1 MKLLACVS
9 LTFLLATNCV
19 SAQPVEGTTE
29 VPKFVVG
36 ESWEY
41 QLTPR
46 RINECN
52 PSRSSKFTITVQS
65 VDDDGVT
72 LKRGKGQIKLNA
84 SLAELQEVNGT
95 RNIQETFNFPM
106 VSGKKWEQR
115 MLVKTS
121 SGGVLQTDLTC
132 EHKKL
137 EKITVPAGEFEAIP
151 IVCKGRWSNLT
162 TRSADAATY
171 SYWYSPAVKNVV
183 KREVVTWLNGSYC
196 ADMETVLMKY
206 TERQ

>member
-1 MKLLACVS
+1 MKLFACIS
-9 LTFLLATNCV
+9 LTFLLAIDFV
-19 SAQPVEGTTE
+19 SAQPTDGTKE
-29 VPKFVVG
+29 VPKFVAG

-46 RINECN
+46 RMNDCN
-52 PSRSSKFTITVQS
+52 PSRTSKFTITVQS

-72 LKRGKGQIKLNA
+72 LKRGKGLIKLNA

-106 VSGKKWEQR
+106 VSGKKWEQH
-115 MLVKTS
+115 MLVKMS

-137 EKITVPAGEFEAIP
+137 EKVTVPAGEFEAIP
-151 IVCKGRWSNLT
+151 IVCKGRWNNLT
-162 TRSADAATY
+162 SGNADVATY
-171 SYWYSPAVKNVV
+171 TYWYSPAVKNLV
-183 KREVVTWLNGSYC
+183 KHEVVTWFRGSYC
-196 ADMETVLMKY
+196 ADQETVLMKF